1 MNNYLE
7 ELEAGECFLLNG
19 KAFVYTIDQ
28 KKNGDRLCIDLSE
41 GSPRWLNSDSII
53 EKIAIFYTD
62 MESNII
68 AIRESKKN
76 VDY

>member
-1 MNNYLE
+1 MSNYLE
-7 ELEAGECFLLNG
+7 ELEAGECFLLKG
-19 KAFVYTIDQ
+19 KAFVSTID
-28 KKNGDRLCIDLSE
+28 KKRNGDILCIDLIG
-41 GSPRWLNSDSII
+41 GSPRWLGSDSII

-62 MESNII
+62 VESNII

>member
-7 ELEAGECFLLNG
+7 ELDTGECFLLNE
-19 KAFVYTIDQ
+19 KAFVYTIDK
-28 KKNGDRLCIDLSE
+28 KKNGEILCIDLSK
-41 GSPRWLNSDSII
+41 GNPRWLSPDSIV

-62 MESNII
+62 VESNII
-68 AIRESKKN
+68 AIRESKKD